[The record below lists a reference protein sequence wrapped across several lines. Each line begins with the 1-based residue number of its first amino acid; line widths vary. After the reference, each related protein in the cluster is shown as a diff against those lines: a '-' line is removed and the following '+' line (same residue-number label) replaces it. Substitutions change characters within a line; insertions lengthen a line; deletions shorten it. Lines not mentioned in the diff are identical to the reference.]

1 MLEKQLVCYFQLGDV
16 WFFVCIFPI
25 HDANFMNKLTEIPG
39 NKVIKFYSQ
48 ILSEKDMVTFRSVI
62 GKIHVI

>member
-1 MLEKQLVCYFQLGDV
+1 M
-16 WFFVCIFPI
+16 CIYPI
-25 HDANFMNKLTEIPG
+25 HDASFMIKLTEIPE

-62 GKIHVI
+62 GNIHVI